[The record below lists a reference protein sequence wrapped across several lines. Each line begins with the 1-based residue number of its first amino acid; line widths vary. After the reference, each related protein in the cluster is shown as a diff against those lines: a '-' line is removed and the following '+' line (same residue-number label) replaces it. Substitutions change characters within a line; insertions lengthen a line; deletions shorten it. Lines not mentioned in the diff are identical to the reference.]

1 MSLQISDFKDTAP
14 RTSLASYSH
23 NAYED
28 RAREPLHL
36 RSASATRWR
45 SRAYRPAGDAA
56 TAAAAKDARKNP
68 RPDPTAAAR
77 KMKKGRSKLS

>member
-1 MSLQISDFKDTAP
+1 MSLKSEICKDTAP

-77 KMKKGRSKLS
+77 KSENEGEKS

>member
-1 MSLQISDFKDTAP
+1 MSLKSEICKDTAT

-23 NAYED
+23 KAYTD

-36 RSASATRWR
+36 RYAPATRRR

-56 TAAAAKDARKNP
+56 AAAVDKNQRKNP

>member
-1 MSLQISDFKDTAP
+1 MSLKSEIFKDTAP

>member
-1 MSLQISDFKDTAP
+1 MSLKSEICKDTAP
-14 RTSLASYSH
+14 RPSLAPYCH

-68 RPDPTAAAR
+68 RPTPAAGTR
-77 KMKKGRSKLS
+77 KTENEGEKS

>member
-1 MSLQISDFKDTAP
+1 MSLQSKIVKDTAP

-23 NAYED
+23 NACKD
-28 RAREPLHL
+28 HAREPLHL
-36 RSASATRWR
+36 RSAPATRWR

-68 RPDPTAAAR
+68 RPVPTAAAR
-77 KMKKGRSKLS
+77 EREKEG